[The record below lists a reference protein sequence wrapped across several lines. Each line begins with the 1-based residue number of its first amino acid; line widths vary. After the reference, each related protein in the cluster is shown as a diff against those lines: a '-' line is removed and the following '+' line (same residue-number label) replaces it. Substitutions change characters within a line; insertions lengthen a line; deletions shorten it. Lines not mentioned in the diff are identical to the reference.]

1 MPKHQFSYWPKMEK
15 VFIEAILKMESTEL
29 SFTSL
34 LPINSHCSQ
43 PSQLSPQSVCFPLHA
58 HAWEVTHQLMI
69 GSAQPRRRD

>member
-34 LPINSHCSQ
+34 LPINYHCSQ
-43 PSQLSPQSVCFPLHA
+43 PFQLSPQQVCFHLHA
-58 HAWEVTHQLMI
+58 QAWEVTHQPMF
-69 GSAQPRRRD
+69 GSAQLRRRD